1 MNIAEKISLV
11 TKAYTTDSIGQRVE
25 TRSTTDVFALVE
37 SASQS
42 EFFNGG
48 QNGIRP
54 EYKFTVLIQEYSG
67 QDLLTYNGTDYS
79 IYRTYRRNDGRIELH
94 TQRAVLHT

>member
-11 TKAYTTDSIGQRVE
+11 TKAYTADSIGQRVE
-25 TRSTTDVFALVE
+25 TRSTTDVFTLVE

-48 QNGIRP
+48 QNGLRP
-54 EYKFTVLIQEYSG
+54 DLKFTVRLFEYNG
-67 QDLLTYNGTDYS
+67 QDTLLYNGVEYS

-94 TQRAVLHT
+94 TQVAVMHT

>member
-11 TKAYTTDSIGQRVE
+11 TKTYSIDSIGQRVE
-25 TRSTTDVFALVE
+25 TRSLKEVFALVE

-48 QNGIRP
+48 QNGLRP
-54 EYKFTVLIQEYSG
+54 EFKFTVLINEYGG
-67 QDLLTYNGTDYS
+67 QDTVMYKSVEYD
-79 IYRTYRRNDGRIELH
+79 IYRTYRRTDGRIELYA
-94 TQRAVLHT
+94 QKAVLHT

>member
-11 TKAYTTDSIGQRVE
+11 TKAYSVDSIGQRVE
-25 TRSTTDVFALVE
+25 TRSTKEIFALVE

-48 QNGIRP
+48 QNGLRP
-54 EYKFTVLIQEYSG
+54 EYKFTVLLNEYGGQETLIYKSVEY
-67 QDLLTYNGTDYS
+67 D

-94 TQRAVLHT
+94 TQRALLHT

>member
-11 TKAYTTDSIGQRVE
+11 TKTYTVDSIGQRVE
-25 TRSTTDVFALVE
+25 TRTTTDVFALVE

-48 QNGIRP
+48 QNGLRP
-54 EYKFTVLIQEYSG
+54 EYKFSVYLNEYSG
-67 QDLLTYNGTDYS
+67 QETLIYKNVSYT
-79 IYRTYRRNDGRIELH
+79 IYRTYRRKDGRIELH
-94 TQRAVLHT
+94 TQRELFHT

>member
-11 TKAYTTDSIGQRVE
+11 TKTYSVDSIGQRVE
-25 TRSTTDVFALVE
+25 TRSTKEIFALVE

-48 QNGIRP
+48 QNGLRP
-54 EYKFTVLIQEYSG
+54 EYKFTVLLNEYGGQETLMYKSVEY
-67 QDLLTYNGTDYS
+67 D

-94 TQRAVLHT
+94 TQRALLHT

>member
-11 TKAYTTDSIGQRVE
+11 TKTYSVDSIGQRVE

-48 QNGIRP
+48 QNGLRP
-54 EYKFTVLIQEYSG
+54 DLKFTVRLFEYSG
-67 QDLLTYNGTDYS
+67 QDTLLYKGVEYS

-94 TQRAVLHT
+94 TQVAVMHT

>member
-11 TKAYTTDSIGQRVE
+11 TKTYTVDSIGQRVE
-25 TRSTTDVFALVE
+25 TRSTKDVFALVE

-48 QNGIRP
+48 QNGLRP
-54 EYKFTVLIQEYSG
+54 DYKFTVWLNE
-67 QDLLTYNGTDYS
+67 YNGQETLIYKSVEYD
-79 IYRTYRRNDGRIELH
+79 IYRTYRRKDGRIELH
-94 TQRAVLHT
+94 SQRTVLHT

>member
-11 TKAYTTDSIGQRVE
+11 TKTYTADSIGQRKE
-25 TRSTTDVFALVE
+25 TRTTTDVFALVE

-48 QNGIRP
+48 QNGLRP
-54 EYKFTVLIQEYSG
+54 EFKFTVLLNEYIGQETLIYKSVEY
-67 QDLLTYNGTDYS
+67 T
-79 IYRTYRRNDGRIELH
+79 IYRTYRRDDGRIELY
-94 TQRAVLHT
+94 TQRALLHT

>member
-11 TKAYTTDSIGQRVE
+11 TKTYTTDSIGQRVE

-48 QNGIRP
+48 QNGLRP
-54 EYKFTVLIQEYSG
+54 EYKFTVRLNEYGGQEALKYKSVEY
-67 QDLLTYNGTDYS
+67 T
-79 IYRTYRRNDGRIELH
+79 IYRTYRRDDGRIELH
-94 TQRAVLHT
+94 TQRALLHT